1 MLKSLFAPLAMK
13 VAGGL
18 VALSMAACLFLYIS
32 LLGEQRHSAKLETRL
47 VKTQAEYDQ
56 FALKVKAKADEFAA
70 KATQLARETESRQNE
85 ISQEVSRDYQ
95 TRLADLRARY
105 NRLRTEAGANP
116 RSPGKDDLPG
126 ASPSPIGP
134 DAGSPPDL
142 YACEANTLQLEM
154 LQKWIRD
161 QGMAP

>member
-1 MLKSLFAPLAMK
+1 MLLTRILGGSLFAM
-13 VAGGL
+13 G
-18 VALSMAACLFLYIS
+18 ALCLFLYIS

-47 VKTQAEYDQ
+47 VQTQAEYDQ
-56 FALKVKAKADEFAA
+56 FALKVKAKADEFTA
-70 KATQLARETESRQNE
+70 KATQLARETETRQNE

-105 NRLRTEAGANP
+105 NRLRSEAGANP
-116 RSPGKDDLPG
+116 RSPGKDDLSG